1 MDIFEFPFDKNLL
14 AYCGL
19 YCGQCS
25 FKTAH
30 DEHDPAHLDAVPY
43 TFTRLD
49 ISAYNCGGCKG
60 QIGIAHV

>member
-1 MDIFEFPFDKNLL
+1 MDIYEFPFDKNLL

-30 DEHDPAHLDAVPY
+30 GEQDTAHIYAVTY

-49 ISAYNCGGCKG
+49 ISACN
-60 QIGIAHV
+60 